1 MIFSNCEVFAIYFMS
16 CVGQR
21 KKDILWGHSK
31 AELDT
36 LWILGKAKPEM
47 LQWGQSQSKK
57 FSASVPS
64 VCSVR
69 NAWPKWVIRGHST
82 TDAKAPHCWEGLL
95 ECNWGK
101 KACTLDSLQHSSPQ
115 EKNMRAD
122 FPELLSV
129 LQNFLVLLKM
139 WSSPDLHFYS
149 IFTLLPDEFC
159 TVWTWDTLL
168 FHETVQSQDWLL
180 VP

>member
-1 MIFSNCEVFAIYFMS
+1 
-16 CVGQR
+16 
-21 KKDILWGHSK
+21 
-31 AELDT
+31 
-36 LWILGKAKPEM
+36 
-47 LQWGQSQSKK
+47 
-57 FSASVPS
+57 
-64 VCSVR
+64 
-69 NAWPKWVIRGHST
+69 
-82 TDAKAPHCWEGLL
+82 
-95 ECNWGK
+95 
-101 KACTLDSLQHSSPQ
+101 
-115 EKNMRAD
+115 MRAD